1 MTGAAAQAGHD
12 RNRAWPVAAGHDRAE
27 WDKGLAQQEGR
38 TVRLPRMIEPHG
50 GAGRLGRATRRQRVV
65 DDGEAPRPVG
75 FAPDDAAP
83 RGHQA
88 KQAKPT
94 SLKHPVVGLPTQ
106 PWCQRQDGPRDLPA
120 WASTAPIISSAMVL
134 RAGPGTDSTI
144 SRTHADSVG
153 GKPVSS
159 CGSMAP
165 SSVWADTHNAEP
177 GDWRRLPEPVRRLRA
192 GAD

>member
-1 MTGAAAQAGHD
+1 
-12 RNRAWPVAAGHDRAE
+12 
-27 WDKGLAQQEGR
+27 
-38 TVRLPRMIEPHG
+38 MIEPHG
-50 GAGRLGRATRRQRVV
+50 SAGRLGRAPRRQRVV

-75 FAPDDAAP
+75 FAPDDAAQ

-94 SLKHPVVGLPTQ
+94 SLKHPVVGRQ
-106 PWCQRQDGPRDLPA
+106 PSRGVNARTARVTCPP

-153 GKPVSS
+153 GKPVSR

-165 SSVWADTHNAEP
+165 SSVWADTHNVEP

>member
-1 MTGAAAQAGHD
+1 
-12 RNRAWPVAAGHDRAE
+12 
-27 WDKGLAQQEGR
+27 
-38 TVRLPRMIEPHG
+38 MIEPHG
-50 GAGRLGRATRRQRVV
+50 SAGRLGRAPRRQRVV

-75 FAPDDAAP
+75 FAPDDAAQ

-94 SLKHPVVGLPTQ
+94 SLKHPVVGRQ
-106 PWCQRQDGPRDLPA
+106 PSRGVNARTARVTCPP

-153 GKPVSS
+153 GSRFRVVVP
-159 CGSMAP
+159 
-165 SSVWADTHNAEP
+165 
-177 GDWRRLPEPVRRLRA
+177 WRRPAFGQTPTTWSRVTGDASPNPSGASGPVRTRNSSKRFGGSFFRVLLA
-192 GAD
+192 PLK